1 VTAAALDETFEKRM
15 QQAESDLAREFASLD
30 PELVHTRFEQVAGEL
45 LRDARVMDFVPVLVQ
60 RQVRDILRT
69 MPARAPA
76 AAGA

>member
-30 PELVHTRFEQVAGEL
+30 PELVHTRFEQVADEL